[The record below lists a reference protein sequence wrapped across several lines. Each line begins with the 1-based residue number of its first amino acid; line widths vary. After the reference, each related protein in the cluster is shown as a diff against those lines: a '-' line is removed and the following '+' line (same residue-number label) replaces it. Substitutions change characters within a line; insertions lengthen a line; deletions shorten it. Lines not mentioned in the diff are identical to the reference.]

1 MSAIALNP
9 KEKYGYVDR
18 CIANWDLGGYRAGVA
33 DCSQAIALDPKDNTA
48 YDNRALNHEKLGET
62 AEAIA
67 DYQKVLT
74 IVPSDQYAKDALKR
88 LGASAAAPGGR

>member
-1 MSAIALNP
+1 MR
-9 KEKYGYVDR
+9 GDVCDR
-18 CIANWDLGGYRAGVA
+18 AQSEGKVWVRRSLHCQLGSGRLQGRR
-33 DCSQAIALDPKDNTA
+33 CRAIALDPKDNTA